1 MWCEEGEGRCDVRR
15 EGREVWCEER
25 GKGRCDVR
33 MEGGRCGV
41 RKERGGVM

>member
-1 MWCEEGEGRCDVRR
+1 M
-15 EGREVWCEER
+15 WCEER